1 MVDIHYVWK
10 IEEIKLSLG
19 ANRICMYKGDR
30 HSKKN
35 KLLTVAEFFFFLR
48 WSLPLNQVFFC
59 HQNLHFTFQI
69 NKHFIFYHKRM
80 KTTNCMDNREHEIS
94 TTAGISAVY
103 TDVWKNKT
111 CINRWQY
118 TCTVLIIQKV
128 IV

>member
-10 IEEIKLSLG
+10 IEEIKLSLV
-19 ANRICMYKGDR
+19 AHRICMYEGDR

-35 KLLTVAEFFFFLR
+35 IFTHGSIIFFFFAMIAT
-48 WSLPLNQVFFC
+48 FKTGIFC

-94 TTAGISAVY
+94 TTASISAVY
-103 TDVWKNKT
+103 KDVWKNKT